1 MKYLKYFESNESF
14 DFTDIYNILIDLEEE
29 GYDIQLFAA
38 NGFGF
43 KLSDMEDSNLI
54 KTFRFNR
61 WDNDSKKSFKF
72 RVDFKQ
78 PKDYSELVEFL
89 SMMNTEIARFND
101 LGFYLQYLD
110 VNTDKEND
118 RYAAYSAEFNM
129 ES

>member
-1 MKYLKYFESNESF
+1 MKDTSTYS
-14 DFTDIYNILIDLEEE
+14 YNCGTTTGSYWGVKNDSCTLLTNPT
-29 GYDIQLFAA
+29 A
-38 NGFGF
+38 NGFGY

-110 VNTDKEND
+110 VNTDKESD

>member
-29 GYDIQLFAA
+29 GYYIQLYGA

-54 KTFRFNR
+54 RTFRFNR

-78 PKDYSELVEFL
+78 PKDYSELVDFL
-89 SMMNTEIARFND
+89 SMMNTEIDRFND

-110 VNTDKEND
+110 IDTDKEGD
-118 RYAAYSAEFNM
+118 RYSAYSAEFNM